1 MVTGG
6 IPALG
11 DLDVWAPLAL
21 AGGLSVAVGTTIGLI
36 EAKLRRTPR
45 LTRRAPTPELEAAP
59 TTAPARAPVPAKAS
73 EREAA

>member
-36 EAKLRRTPR
+36 EAKLRRMPR
-45 LTRRAPTPELEAAP
+45 VTH
-59 TTAPARAPVPAKAS
+59 RAPVPELDAPPAPVPAIAS